1 MADAPVRVG
10 FLGAGL
16 IATYH
21 SKSLRRSGAQVERSG
36 VFDPD
41 AARASAFAMASGHS
55 VMGSERDVIESCD
68 AVYVCTWTS
77 EHRRLVELAVEHG
90 KHVFCEKPLA
100 TNLHDAAAMSEVVA
114 ASGVVN
120 QCGLVLRHSPA
131 YLMAR
136 ELVCDSEAGDV
147 MAVVFRDDQFIPV
160 QGHYAST
167 WRGDVSKAGAGTLL
181 EHSIHDVDMLRFLVG
196 DIESVNA
203 RETHRHG
210 LSGIEDALTSTF
222 AFSNGAI
229 GTLASVWHDNL
240 SRPSQRR
247 VEIFCRNRTV
257 TIAGDDWFGPVMWS
271 DALDKLGVDEHSIS
285 GDDLVR
291 ATEHL
296 APLTPNP
303 DGAFIR
309 AISTGAQAFPG
320 FDVALRAHAIVDAMY
335 ESARSNGSSINVSTG
350 AQTNDTTTGQS

>member
-1 MADAPVRVG
+1 MTTHGTRVG

-21 SKSLRRSGAQVERSG
+21 SKSLRRSGAVVVRCG

-41 AARASAFAMASGHS
+41 LSRAEAFAAASGHT
-55 VMGSERDVIESCD
+55 VMDSEIDVIDSCD

-77 EHRRLVELAVEHG
+77 EHRRLVELALQHN

-100 TNLHDAAAMSEVVA
+100 TTFADAEKMTSAAV
-114 ASGVVN
+114 ASGTVH

-136 ELVCDSEAGDV
+136 DLITDDTAGDV
-147 MAVVFRDDQFIPV
+147 MAVVFRDDQFIPI

-167 WRGDVSKAGAGTLL
+167 WRGDVVRAGAGTLL

-196 DIESVNA
+196 DIHSVNA
-203 RETHRHG
+203 RSIHQHNID
-210 LSGIEDALTSTF
+210 GIEDALTSTIQF
-222 AFSNGAI
+222 GNGAI

-240 SRPSQRR
+240 SRPSQRH
-247 VEIFCRNRTV
+247 VEVFCRNRTV
-257 TIAGDDWFGPVMWS
+257 TISGDDWFGPVTWT
-271 DALDKLGVDEHSIS
+271 DAS
-285 GDDLVR
+285 GARGEFAGEELVA

-296 APLTPNP
+296 APIANNP

-309 AISTGAQAFPG
+309 AIETGAPAFPG
-320 FDVALRAHAIVDAMY
+320 FDVALEAHRIVAAMY
-335 ESARSNGSSINVSTG
+335 QSASHDGNSVAISSVKV
-350 AQTNDTTTGQS
+350 A